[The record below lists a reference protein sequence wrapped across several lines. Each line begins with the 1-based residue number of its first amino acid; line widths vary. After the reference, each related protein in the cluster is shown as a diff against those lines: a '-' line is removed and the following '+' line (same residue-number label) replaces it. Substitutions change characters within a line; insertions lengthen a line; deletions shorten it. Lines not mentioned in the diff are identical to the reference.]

1 MRYLPNSPQDIQHM
15 LNTIGV
21 SNIDELFRCI
31 PADQRTEHP
40 DDSPGLPE
48 CQLRRYIEG
57 LAARNKHFCVMLASA
72 GAPFHAVPKAVET
85 ITSRSEFQTAYTP
98 YQPEV
103 SQGTLQAIF
112 EFQTMVCELFGV
124 DVANAS
130 MYDGATALGEA
141 LLLAV
146 RVHKGKRSVVW
157 VSEGIHPHARMVIST
172 MLESFGG
179 VSIRWLPLDEATGTT
194 ILPGPITTDVAAVA
208 LGYTNFLGVVEDIAS
223 MCQVARDGG
232 ALSVVSVTDPCH
244 LGILEAPGKLGADIV
259 VGEGMGI
266 AGTSGMGGS
275 GLGLMAARM
284 EHVKQ
289 MPGRIVGQTVD
300 NRGNT
305 GYVLTLATR
314 EQHIRREKAT
324 SNICS
329 NQALVALAF
338 TVHMS
343 LLGPSGLRDMAVLS
357 LNRAKELRRG
367 LLEIAG
373 VRPLVSGP
381 VMNEFALVFPNKA
394 DALRAHMAQNGIF
407 FGVPLARFYPDRP
420 QWKDAILL
428 AATEMVCTADIEQ
441 TVLLAKDF
449 YREGK

>member
-146 RVHKGKRSVVW
+146 RVHKG
-157 VSEGIHPHARMVIST
+157 
-172 MLESFGG
+172 
-179 VSIRWLPLDEATGTT
+179 
-194 ILPGPITTDVAAVA
+194 
-208 LGYTNFLGVVEDIAS
+208 
-223 MCQVARDGG
+223 
-232 ALSVVSVTDPCH
+232 
-244 LGILEAPGKLGADIV
+244 
-259 VGEGMGI
+259 
-266 AGTSGMGGS
+266 
-275 GLGLMAARM
+275 
-284 EHVKQ
+284 
-289 MPGRIVGQTVD
+289 
-300 NRGNT
+300 
-305 GYVLTLATR
+305 
-314 EQHIRREKAT
+314 
-324 SNICS
+324 
-329 NQALVALAF
+329 
-338 TVHMS
+338 
-343 LLGPSGLRDMAVLS
+343 
-357 LNRAKELRRG
+357 
-367 LLEIAG
+367 
-373 VRPLVSGP
+373 
-381 VMNEFALVFPNKA
+381 
-394 DALRAHMAQNGIF
+394 
-407 FGVPLARFYPDRP
+407 
-420 QWKDAILL
+420 
-428 AATEMVCTADIEQ
+428 
-441 TVLLAKDF
+441 
-449 YREGK
+449 

>member
-1 MRYLPNSPQDIQHM
+1 MRYLPHSPEDIQHM
-15 LNTIGV
+15 LKTIGISDV
-21 SNIDELFRCI
+21 QDLFRCI
-31 PADQRTEHP
+31 PADQRTEQP

-57 LAARNKHFCVMLASA
+57 LAARNKDFCVVLAAA
-72 GAPFHAVPKAVET
+72 GAPFHAVPKAVDT
-85 ITSRSEFQTAYTP
+85 IVSRSEFQTAYTP

-112 EFQTMVCELFGV
+112 EFQTMVCELFGL

-141 LLLAV
+141 LLLAL
-146 RVHKGKRSVVW
+146 RVHKGKRSEVW
-157 VSEGIHPHARMVIST
+157 VSSGIHPHARLVLST

-179 VSIRWLPLDEATGTT
+179 VSIRWLDLDPATGAT
-194 ILPGPITTDVAAVA
+194 ILPAPVPATVAAVA
-208 LGYTNFLGVVEDIAS
+208 LGYTNFFGVVEDIAA
-223 MCQVARDGG
+223 MCKAAREAG
-232 ALSVVSVTDPCH
+232 ALSVVSVADPCH

-259 VGEGMGI
+259 TGEGMGI
-266 AGTSGMGGS
+266 AGTAGMGGP
-275 GLGLMAARM
+275 GLGLMAARE

-300 NRGNT
+300 NRGNV

-343 LLGPSGLRDMAVLS
+343 LLGPSGLRGMAVLS
-357 LNRAKELRRG
+357 RNRALELRRG
-367 LLEIAG
+367 LLEIPG
-373 VRPLVSGP
+373 VRPLFTGP
-381 VMNEFALVFPNKA
+381 VMNEFALVFPGKA
-394 DALRAHMAQNGIF
+394 EALRAHMAQNGIF
-407 FGVPLARFYPDRP
+407 FGVPLARFYPDQP
-420 QWKDAILL
+420 GYKDAILL
-428 AATEMVCTADIEQ
+428 AATETACAADITQ